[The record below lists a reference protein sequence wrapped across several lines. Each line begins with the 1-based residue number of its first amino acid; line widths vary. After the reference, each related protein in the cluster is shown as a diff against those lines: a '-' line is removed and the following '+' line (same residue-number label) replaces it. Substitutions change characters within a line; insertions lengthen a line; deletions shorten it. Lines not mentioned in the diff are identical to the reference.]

1 MVKRT
6 TFRWGATSVTCFV
19 LMAVGFAA
27 QAGAGA
33 PAESAEALVRA
44 TVANEVAAG
53 QAQGP
58 KHMFRDRKQ
67 TARGT
72 QTKLYVETSQAMAGM
87 MVATNDQPLAPEQK
101 KAEAEHLAALV
112 SNPEQLRAKEA
123 REKEDEERTLRIMKA
138 LPEAFRFEYAN
149 GGSGTADE
157 DLVRLNFVPN
167 PQYEPPSHVE
177 QILTGMSGYVVISKK
192 CKRLAKIDGTLFKE
206 VTFGWGFI
214 GHLDKGGHFLVQQ
227 GDVDGG
233 DWDIQRMTLSF
244 TGKILLFK
252 SLNIS
257 SDEVFSDFRQVPE
270 NLTFAQGVEM
280 LKNEQEKL
288 AHNGGT
294 EETAMKSAR

>member
-1 MVKRT
+1 MT
-6 TFRWGATSVTCFV
+6 A
-19 LMAVGFAA
+19 AAFAA
-27 QAGAGA
+27 QSGSST
-33 PAESAEALVRA
+33 PAESADALVRA
-44 TVANEVAAG
+44 TVANEVAAA

-67 TARGT
+67 TGRGS

-87 MVATNDQPLAPEQK
+87 MVATNDRPLAPEQK

-112 SNPEQLRAKEA
+112 SNPEQLRAKQA

-138 LPEAFRFEYAN
+138 LPEAFRFEYAQ
-149 GGSGTADE
+149 GGSGAADE
-157 DLVRLNFVPN
+157 DLVKLNFVPN
-167 PQYEPPSHVE
+167 PRYEPPSHVE

-192 CKRLAKIDGTLFKE
+192 CRRLARIDGTLFKD
-206 VTFGWGFI
+206 VTFGWGFF
-214 GHLDKGGHFLVQQ
+214 GRLDKGGHFLVQQ

-257 SDEVFSDFRQVPE
+257 SDEVFSDFRQVPG

-280 LKNEQEKL
+280 LKNEEEKL

-294 EETAMKSAR
+294 DETVLKSAR